1 MSVIFQQIR
10 EAAASV
16 ADRATSVRINAEAL
30 RGFVGRIDLTVPD
43 DDPGHEP
50 MGDPESTA
58 AFVMALDAVNFGS
71 GYFPHLRKRPG
82 MSGYGTTAACLRDHA
97 SARGPITSAWL
108 RSVNAEEA
116 AALFGQVPAEP
127 PPAAPDAAPLP
138 TPQAAHAPAPE
149 SAHFATLESA
159 QAPAPPAAAAE
170 LMDLFAR
177 AWNDLGAFIDRVGG
191 GTALGVTAAA
201 DGSAARLLAL
211 LAEMPF
217 YKDVHR
223 YRGLEVPF
231 YKRAQ
236 ITVCDMAAAFRHE
249 PPGAFADFDLLTMF
263 ADNLVPHVLRIEGVL
278 EFSDDLVARIAAA
291 EDISCGSE
299 PEIEIRACALHAV
312 EVIVGELARRGR
324 PCTAAHVDGVLWR
337 MGGRRFYKAEPRHRT
352 RSTYY

>member
-16 ADRATSVRINAEAL
+16 AAQATSVRINAEAL
-30 RGFVGRIDLTVPD
+30 RGFAGRIDLTVPD
-43 DDPGHEP
+43 DDPGHEAI
-50 MGDPESTA
+50 GDPESTA

-127 PPAAPDAAPLP
+127 RPAAPEAARV
-138 TPQAAHAPAPE
+138 PAPT
-149 SAHFATLESA
+149 SG
-159 QAPAPPAAAAE
+159 PAAAAE

-177 AWNDLGAFIDRVGG
+177 AWNDLGAFFDRVGG

-236 ITVCDMAAAFRHE
+236 ITVCDLAAAFGHE

-312 EVIVGELARRGR
+312 EMIVGELARRGR